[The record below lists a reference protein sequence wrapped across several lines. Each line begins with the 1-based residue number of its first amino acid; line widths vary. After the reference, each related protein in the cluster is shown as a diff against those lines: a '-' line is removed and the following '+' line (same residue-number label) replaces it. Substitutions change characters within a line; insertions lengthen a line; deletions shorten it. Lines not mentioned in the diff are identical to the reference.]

1 MNLLGRLADPSFW
14 STVRTDAY
22 YAPYIKE
29 LKESWDEL
37 CEGKPLEPLYYHDY
51 KLFNLTGDRGTYE
64 RPYFRRRGAMNAA
77 AILSLIYP
85 EEEKYFAKLQDA
97 IFDICNEYTWCLP
110 AHLHHTD
117 KGDPSEIVDL
127 FAAETGFSLAEI
139 YVLHEQRLDDL
150 IKKLIRD
157 NIERRVINP
166 SFDRPE
172 GWWWEHMNNNWL
184 SVCAGSVGCTAMLM
198 YPDAF
203 RQLKLRFDRAME
215 RYIDSF
221 LGEGMCLEGCAY
233 WDYGFGFFTIYADM
247 LKSFTEGK
255 EDYFERD
262 DVKAIAAF
270 PQRMVLTGGAVVSF
284 SDMGSSYLNSVGIIH
299 YLKSV
304 YPDTVKLPNKDY
316 CTYGIKRWRT
326 SYILRAV
333 SWAIKEYSD
342 IDEIGNTPEYF
353 YAEKSQWYINKTAN
367 YAFAAKGGTN
377 QEPHNHNDV
386 GTFIFAREGR
396 QIFTD
401 LGSGLYSKDY
411 FSSKRYEIFEPSSF
425 SHSLPIFNG
434 EGQKFGEEY
443 QAKDVCA
450 DESSFTLD
458 IAAAY
463 GNDKV
468 KRIVRRFDLLEDGI
482 KLTDKFDL
490 SPDCETVER
499 FVVHQEPAVLAE
511 GIIEVDGAKLT
522 YGKEVKSVSI
532 EKKTSEKNECFVID
546 LTLARGTAEF
556 TAEIK

>member
-1 MNLLGRLADPSFW
+1 MNLLGKLADPSFW
-14 STVRTDAY
+14 STVRTDKY

-29 LKESWDEL
+29 VKDSWDEL
-37 CEGKPLEPLYYHDY
+37 CENKPLEPLLYCEY
-51 KLFNLTGDRGTYE
+51 KLFDVTGDRATYE

-77 AILSLIYP
+77 LILSLIYP

-117 KGDPSEIVDL
+117 SGDPSEIVDL

-139 YVLHEQRLDDL
+139 YILQEEKLDAL

-157 NIERRVINP
+157 NIERRIINP

-184 SVCAGSVGCTAMLM
+184 SVCSGSVGCTAMLM

-203 RQLKLRFDRAME
+203 RQLKPRFDRAME

-221 LGEGMCLEGCAY
+221 LGEGLCLEGCAY

-255 EDYFERD
+255 EDYFKRD

-377 QEPHNHNDV
+377 EEPHNHNDI
-386 GTFIFAREGR
+386 GHFIFARDGR
-396 QIFTD
+396 QIFVD

-411 FSSKRYEIFEPSSF
+411 FSSKRFEIFEPSSF
-425 SHSLPIFNG
+425 SHSVPIIGGKVQLYG
-434 EGQKFGEEY
+434 EKY
-443 QAKDVCA
+443 AAKDVCA
-450 DESSFTLD
+450 DEKSFTLD
-458 IAAAY
+458 LAFAY
-463 GNDKV
+463 GNDNV
-468 KRIVRRFDLLEDGI
+468 KSILRRFDLLDDGI
-482 KLTDKFDL
+482 ELTDKFL
-490 SPDCETVER
+490 IEQNEEIIER
-499 FVVHQEPAVLAE
+499 FVTFKKPRILKNNV
-511 GIIEVDGAKLT
+511 IRVDGTKFT
-522 YGKEVKSVSI
+522 YCQNVKKVSV
-532 EKKTSEKNECFVID
+532 EKKVTEKNECYVID
-546 LTLARGTAEF
+546 LTLSEGAREF
-556 TAEIK
+556 SCKIK